1 MQTGAAA
8 GAACAHVRMMARQV
22 GKSRDEITRRRRRSR
37 CRGRGAHPYRA
48 GARRRGNSRLMGHK
62 CWFGRLA
69 RPRPGTL
76 LAFYLGP
83 PARARLENKE
93 DTGKTA
99 GPDACICDGGRPV
112 PCFNSKVFLVTIFIN
127 QKTDQQINWI
137 QTSMIG

>member
-1 MQTGAAA
+1 
-8 GAACAHVRMMARQV
+8 
-22 GKSRDEITRRRRRSR
+22 
-37 CRGRGAHPYRA
+37 
-48 GARRRGNSRLMGHK
+48 MGHL

-127 QKTDQQINWI
+127 KKNRSADQLD
-137 QTSMIG
+137 SDKHDRLGSH